1 MIVNALTTNN
11 SLVSLNL
18 SSNHSIANDDNDDI
32 VTGLVTS
39 LTANDHHQTILLSDC
54 NLNSSYANQL
64 IESLLS
70 NSCLL
75 QIDLSNNLIEQ
86 LDMQI
91 VTEVLQHAV
100 IQEM

>member
-18 SSNHSIANDDNDDI
+18 SSNHSIANDDI

-39 LTANDHHQTILLSDC
+39 LTANDHHQTILLYDC

-86 LDMQI
+86 MNIQI